1 VEQPVPDIVVD
12 RVSKR
17 FGATEVLRDVGF
29 TAASGE
35 LFTLLG
41 PSGCGK
47 TTTLQ
52 SIAGF
57 IAPDA
62 GVIRCGSDVLV
73 DVDRRV
79 SVPTEQRDL
88 GMVFQSYAVWPH
100 MSVGENVA
108 FPLRIRGLR
117 KAERKSRVR
126 EMLALVEMDEMS
138 ERYPHE
144 LSGGQRQRVALAR
157 ALVYSPRLLLLDE
170 PFSNLDAKLRER
182 ARSWLRH
189 LHQQLGLTTL
199 FVTHDQDEALAMSD
213 RILVMDGGIVQQ
225 VGAPE
230 EIYRQPANEF
240 VATFIGQCNLL
251 RTTVTERI
259 GNGRYR
265 VRIDDTGSALDV
277 HADRLTTGARAVV
290 ALRPEALQLVPRG
303 PGEPVREANVLE
315 GELRDLAFLGDRYRY
330 ELTCG
335 GIDLVAQGSQ
345 AMQRGAV
352 SIFVPPEA
360 CVVLDGAATQRP
372 PSPNRAS
379 GQLTGTVS

>member
-1 VEQPVPDIVVD
+1 VERTVPDIALD
-12 RVSKR
+12 RISKS
-17 FGATEVLRDVGF
+17 FGATEVLKEVGF

-57 IAPDA
+57 VAPDE
-62 GVIRCGSDVLV
+62 GVIRCGGEVLV
-73 DVDRRV
+73 DAGRRV

-117 KAERKSRVR
+117 KAERRSRVKD
-126 EMLALVEMDEMS
+126 MLALVELDDMS

-182 ARSWLRH
+182 ARSWLRQ
-189 LHQQLGLTTL
+189 LHRQLGLTTL

-213 RILVMDGGIVQQ
+213 RILVMDRGVVQQ

-230 EIYRQPANEF
+230 EIYRRPANEF
-240 VATFIGQCNLL
+240 VATFIGRCNVL
-251 RTTVTERI
+251 RATVTARLDR
-259 GNGRYR
+259 GAYR
-265 VRIDDTGSALDV
+265 LELDGAGSALDIR
-277 HADRLTTGARAVV
+277 ADELTVGAGATIAV
-290 ALRPEALQLVPRG
+290 RPESLRLSPVELV
-303 PGEPVREANVLE
+303 EPVRETNVLQA
-315 GELRDLAFLGDRYRY
+315 ELRELAFLGDRYRY
-330 ELTCG
+330 ELSCG
-335 GIDLVAQGSQ
+335 GIDLVAQGGQ
-345 AMQRGAV
+345 ALQPGSV
-352 SIFVPPEA
+352 SVYVPPEA
-360 CVVLDGAATQRP
+360 CVVLSGAPAARGQ
-372 PSPNRAS
+372 SPTPLPALV
-379 GQLTGTVS
+379 G

>member
-1 VEQPVPDIVVD
+1 VEQPVPDIVLD

-17 FGATEVLRDVGF
+17 FGATEVLKEVGF

-62 GVIRCGSDVLV
+62 GVIHCGGDVLV

-108 FPLRIRGLR
+108 FPLRIRGIR

-182 ARSWLRH
+182 ARSWLRGIH
-189 LHQQLGLTTL
+189 RHLGLTTL

-213 RILVMDGGIVQQ
+213 RILVMDRGIVQQ

-277 HADRLTTGARAVV
+277 HADLLAIGARAVI
-290 ALRPEALQLVPRG
+290 ALRPESLQIAPRG
-303 PGEPVREANVLE
+303 RDEPPRDANVLE
-315 GELRDLAFLGDRYRY
+315 GELRDMAFLGDRYRY
-330 ELTCG
+330 ELTCN

-345 AMQRGAV
+345 AMQRGSV
-352 SIFVPPEA
+352 RIFVPPEA
-360 CVVLDGAATQRP
+360 CVVLAGAATEQR
-372 PSPNRAS
+372 
-379 GQLTGTVS
+379 GQSSAPLAAVAG

>member
-1 VEQPVPDIVVD
+1 VPDLVLD
-12 RVSKR
+12 RVSKS
-17 FGATEVLRDVGF
+17 FGATEVLKDVGF
-29 TAASGE
+29 AAESGE

-47 TTTLQ
+47 TTTLL

-62 GVIRCGSDVLV
+62 GAIRCGSDVLV
-73 DVDRRV
+73 DVGRKV

-108 FPLRIRGLR
+108 FPLRIRGIG
-117 KAERKSRVR
+117 KAERKSRVK
-126 EMLALVEMDEMS
+126 EMLALVEMHEMS

-182 ARSWLRH
+182 ARSWLRQ
-189 LHQQLGLTTL
+189 LHHHLGLTTL

-213 RILVMDGGIVQQ
+213 RLLVMDRGIVQQ

-230 EIYRQPANEF
+230 EIYRRPANEF

-251 RTTVTERI
+251 RATVSERLKQ
-259 GNGRYR
+259 GRYR
-265 VRIDDTGSALDV
+265 LKIDGAGSALDI
-277 HADRLTTGARAVV
+277 HAVDLTVGARATV
-290 ALRPEALQLVPRG
+290 AVRPESLQLSPVELV
-303 PGEPVREANVLE
+303 EPVREINVLR

-330 ELTCG
+330 ELTCS
-335 GIDLVAQGSQ
+335 GIDLVAQGGQ
-345 AMQRGAV
+345 AMQPGSV
-352 SIFVPPEA
+352 SIYVPPEA
-360 CVVLDGAATQRP
+360 CVLLSGAAPDQGGQ
-372 PSPNRAS
+372 SPAPLPALV
-379 GQLTGTVS
+379 G

>member
-1 VEQPVPDIVVD
+1 VERTVPDIALD
-12 RVSKR
+12 RISKS
-17 FGATEVLRDVGF
+17 FGATEVLKEVGF

-57 IAPDA
+57 VAPDE
-62 GVIRCGSDVLV
+62 GVIRCGGEVLV
-73 DVDRRV
+73 DAGRRV

-117 KAERKSRVR
+117 KAERRSRVKD
-126 EMLALVEMDEMS
+126 MLALVELDDMS

-182 ARSWLRH
+182 ARSWLRQ
-189 LHQQLGLTTL
+189 LHRQLGLTTL

-213 RILVMDGGIVQQ
+213 RILVMDRGVVQQ

-230 EIYRQPANEF
+230 EIYRRPANEF
-240 VATFIGQCNLL
+240 VATFIGRCNVL
-251 RTTVTERI
+251 RATVTARLDR
-259 GNGRYR
+259 GAYR
-265 VRIDDTGSALDV
+265 LELDGAGSALDIR
-277 HADRLTTGARAVV
+277 ADELTVGAGATIAV
-290 ALRPEALQLVPRG
+290 RPESLRLSPVELV
-303 PGEPVREANVLE
+303 EPVRETNVLQA
-315 GELRDLAFLGDRYRY
+315 ELRDLAFLGDRYRY
-330 ELTCG
+330 ELSCG
-335 GIDLVAQGSQ
+335 GIDLVAQGGEALQ
-345 AMQRGAV
+345 PGRV
-352 SIFVPPEA
+352 SVYVPPEA
-360 CVVLDGAATQRP
+360 CVVLSGAPAARGQ
-372 PSPNRAS
+372 SPTPLPALV
-379 GQLTGTVS
+379 G

>member
-1 VEQPVPDIVVD
+1 VEHPVPDIVLD

-17 FGATEVLRDVGF
+17 YGATEVLKDVGF
-29 TAASGE
+29 TATSGE

-57 IAPDA
+57 VAPDQ
-62 GVIRCGSDVLV
+62 GIIRCGSDVLV
-73 DVDRRV
+73 DVGRRV
-79 SVPTEQRDL
+79 SVPTERRDL

-108 FPLRIRGLR
+108 FPLRIRGVG
-117 KAERKSRVR
+117 KAERTSRVK
-126 EMLALVEMDEMS
+126 EMLALVELDDLR

-157 ALVYSPRLLLLDE
+157 ALVYAPRLLLLDE

-182 ARSWLRH
+182 ARSWLRQ
-189 LHQQLGLTTL
+189 LHHQLGLTTL

-213 RILVMDGGIVQQ
+213 RILVMDRGIVQQ

-230 EIYRQPANEF
+230 EIYRRPANEF
-240 VATFIGQCNLL
+240 VATFIGQCNVL
-251 RTTVTERI
+251 RATVTERI
-259 GNGRYR
+259 EKGRYR
-265 VRIDDTGSALDV
+265 LTVDGAGSPLEV
-277 HADRLTTGARAVV
+277 HAGELTIGARAVI
-290 ALRPEALQLVPRG
+290 ALRPESLQVAPRG
-303 PGEPVREANVLE
+303 RGEPVVGANVLA

-330 ELTCG
+330 EVTWS
-335 GIDLVAQGSQ
+335 GIDLVAQGGQ
-345 AMQRGAV
+345 ALPRGSV
-352 SIFVPPEA
+352 SIVIGPEA
-360 CVVLDGAATQRP
+360 CVVLSGADTEQRGESSAP
-372 PSPNRAS
+372 VAAMV
-379 GQLTGTVS
+379 G

>member
-1 VEQPVPDIVVD
+1 VSDIVLD
-12 RVSKR
+12 RVSKS
-17 FGATEVLRDVGF
+17 FGATEVLKEVGF

-52 SIAGF
+52 AIAGF

-62 GVIRCGSDVLV
+62 GSIRCGSDVLV

-108 FPLRIRGLR
+108 FPLRVRGIG
-117 KAERKSRVR
+117 KAERRARVR
-126 EMLALVEMDEMS
+126 EMLALVELDDMS

-189 LHQQLGLTTL
+189 LHHQLGLTTL

-213 RILVMDGGIVQQ
+213 RILVMDRGIVQQ

-230 EIYRQPANEF
+230 EIYRRPANEF
-240 VATFIGQCNLL
+240 VATFIGQCNVL
-251 RTTVTERI
+251 RATVTERI
-259 GNGRYR
+259 EQGRYR
-265 VRIDDTGSALDV
+265 LRIDGDGSALDV
-277 HADRLTTGARAVV
+277 HADALTIGARAVI
-290 ALRPEALQLVPRG
+290 ALRPESLQVAPRG
-303 PGEPVREANVLE
+303 RREAVREANVLE

-335 GIDLVAQGSQ
+335 GIDLVAQGGQ
-345 AMQRGAV
+345 AMQRGGV
-352 SIFVPPEA
+352 SIFIPPEA
-360 CVVLDGAATQRP
+360 CVVLSSGATDVR
-372 PSPNRAS
+372 
-379 GQLTGTVS
+379 GQHPAPLAAMAG